1 MRRTPKSFS
10 DVIRRVGRR
19 PALGAAQGET
29 RIYSEKFS
37 REIALW
43 LREFFQNDPRGYVA
57 LKPEGKVKTI
67 YGTKSLDVGLVDSRG
82 YLRLDISIKTF
93 NFKDSKTSNYRH
105 NFTGRFYELLGE
117 ELDLRRSYR
126 WSTLA
131 AFIFLPHDGAF
142 DSEPSSFAHAV
153 RQFSKI
159 CDKSGSWSSP
169 EHFDHVFV
177 VLYNTDGRLVFF
189 DALNSPP
196 RKGVPAASQ
205 SLSVEQVLETL
216 NRTVDLRASEVGRD
230 ALPVAIPFKYS

>member
-1 MRRTPKSFS
+1 MSTKSEEFS
-10 DVIRRVGRR
+10 EVLRRVGRR
-19 PALGAAQGET
+19 PSSGVAQGVT

-43 LREFFQNDPRGYVA
+43 LRHFFLNDSRGYVA

-67 YGTKSLDVGLVDSRG
+67 YGTKSLDVGLIDPRG

-93 NFKDSKTSNYRH
+93 NFKDTKTANYRH

-131 AFIFLPHDGAF
+131 AFIFLPADGAF

-159 CDKSGSWSSP
+159 CDRSGTWDTP

-177 VLYNTDGRLVFF
+177 VLYGADGSLMFF
-189 DALNSPP
+189 DTLNSPP
-196 RKGVPAASQ
+196 KKALPPVSQ
-205 SLSVEQVLETL
+205 SLNVLQVLDIL
-216 NRTVDLRASEVGRD
+216 NRTVDLRSKNVD
-230 ALPVAIPFKYS
+230 LDQLPVAIPFTYS

>member
-1 MRRTPKSFS
+1 MSTRHRSFS
-10 DVIRRVGRR
+10 DVIRVVGRR
-19 PALGAAQGET
+19 PSLGSSQGAT

-43 LREFFQNDPRGYVA
+43 LRDFFLNDARGFAA

-93 NFKDSKTSNYRH
+93 NFKDAKTANYRH
-105 NFTGRFYELLGE
+105 NYTGRFYELLGE

-131 AFIFLPHDGAF
+131 AFIFLPMDGAD

-159 CDKSGSWSSP
+159 CDRFGTWDSP

-177 VLYNTDGRLVFF
+177 VLYGSDGSLIFY

-196 RKGVPAASQ
+196 RKGLPDASK
-205 SLSVEQVLETL
+205 SMSVCQVLDIL
-216 NRTVDLRASEVGRD
+216 NRTVDLRCSKAEADG
-230 ALPVAIPFKYS
+230 LPVLIPFNYS